1 MNHLKKN
8 SLSAISPFLI
18 PNAARAEE
26 LLFSC
31 LHGVEVVVDYLRHDV
46 TTSGGARRDS
56 FSIRIQKLL
65 EKKFENIIEHFTTA
79 NEEILFLWKVVLT
92 KKARSMGT
100 GFHSEGLKASSKQQ
114 VPLTYIDL
122 LEHKLATT
130 KVSITCGTDWMP
142 LVKATTKHAAVS
154 PPYTSDNESYA
165 EEQVGCSND
174 FNLAGRCVLCV
185 GGRARLY
192 PEYRRLVETSE
203 GNLIIFRGDQK
214 NDMARL
220 HPLLISADMVVCP
233 VDCVNH
239 EIYFA
244 VKHYCKSTGKPCA
257 LLDRSNL
264 STFRKGVETLV
275 GAPVHSTVFFTCII
289 KN

>member
-1 MNHLKKN
+1 MKHLKKK
-8 SLSAISPFLI
+8 SLSAISPFLVS
-18 PNAARAEE
+18 NADRTEE

-31 LHGVEVVVDYLRHDV
+31 LHRVEIVFDYLQHNV
-46 TTSGGARRDS
+46 ITSGGAYRDS

-65 EKKFENIIEHFTTA
+65 EKKFDNIIEHFTKA
-79 NEEILFLWKVVLT
+79 NEEILFLWKEVLT

-100 GFHSEGLKASSKQQ
+100 EFHSEGLKASSKQQ
-114 VPLTYIDL
+114 APLTYIDL
-122 LEHKLATT
+122 LKHKLVAT
-130 KVSITCGTDWMP
+130 KVSIACGADWIP
-142 LVKATTKHAAVS
+142 LVKATTKHTTVYPSYA
-154 PPYTSDNESYA
+154 SDNESYA
-165 EEQVGCSND
+165 EKQVGCSND

-192 PEYRRLVETSE
+192 PEYHRLVETSE

-214 NDMARL
+214 DDITRL

-244 VKHYCKSTGKPCA
+244 VKRYCKSTGKPCA

-275 GAPVHSTVFFTCII
+275 GAPVHSTVFSLA
-289 KN
+289 